1 MSCGVGRRCGSDPM
15 LLCLWYMLAAVAPIG
30 PAWEYP
36 CASGLAPKRKKRGQG
51 EGSIH
56 HVPNDVAQWKRI
68 WLASMWTQV
77 QSLASLS
84 GLKIQHCCG
93 CGCGIGQQLQLWFDP
108 SPGNLHMLQ
117 VSGPKKTKTK
127 TKTKKQKHKHRR
139 LNLEFRD
146 NCLITRIFRGMI
158 HSFLSVCSFVFE
170 LIRFSLTLSGPWIL
184 ISISLA
190 PQNP

>member
-36 CASGLAPKRKKRGQG
+36 CASGLAPKRKKRVQG

-127 TKTKKQKHKHRR
+127 TKTKKTKTQTQKAESGVQRQL
-139 LNLEFRD
+139 LNNQNFQRHDSLLPFG
-146 NCLITRIFRGMI
+146 CVL
-158 HSFLSVCSFVFE
+158 LCSN
-170 LIRFSLTLSGPWIL
+170 SSGSPL
-184 ISISLA
+184 LLVD
-190 PQNP
+190 PGY